1 MIELQDVHKTYD
13 TGTKAL
19 NGISMKIDDGEFVF
33 LVGPSGSGKSTIIK
47 ILTAE
52 LRPTSGSALVNGFA
66 VEKLRGRAVPYLR
79 RTLGVIFQDFRLIS
93 DKSVYENVAFAMRVI
108 GAPEKEIQK
117 RVPYVLELVG
127 LETKGRR
134 LPNELSGGEQQR
146 VAIARAL
153 VNNPS
158 VIIAD
163 EPTGNLDPARSLE
176 IMMLLEQINALGTTV
191 LVVTHERELVN
202 RFTKRV
208 VAISEGRI
216 ISDGMDGY
224 FSMKKNNIGYLLREG
239 FRGVFLHS
247 FMSFAAICVTV
258 ACLIIMGSFCL
269 ILYNTSAM
277 VKELEQENEMLVY
290 IDESYS
296 EAKAKSVGSQINLI
310 TNVRSATFVSRE
322 QALQDFVDEQND
334 ANLFDGLDPDTL
346 RDRYVVTVED
356 NSLLQQTYD
365 KLTQIEGVAEVKAH
379 FEIAQGFQTVQNVL
393 NIASLV
399 IVTVLFVVSLFIIS
413 NTVKLAMYSRSEEIA
428 IMKMVGATNAFIRLP
443 FVVEGFIIGIIAAA
457 AAFFLEWGLYDFVLT
472 KIQQLDTLKLF
483 VLTPF
488 TDVIEIVAI
497 AYALT
502 GFLVGVF
509 GSLLS
514 IRKFLKE

>member
-1 MIELQDVHKTYD
+1 
-13 TGTKAL
+13 
-19 NGISMKIDDGEFVF
+19 
-33 LVGPSGSGKSTIIK
+33 
-47 ILTAE
+47 
-52 LRPTSGSALVNGFA
+52 
-66 VEKLRGRAVPYLR
+66 
-79 RTLGVIFQDFRLIS
+79 
-93 DKSVYENVAFAMRVI
+93 
-108 GAPEKEIQK
+108 
-117 RVPYVLELVG
+117 
-127 LETKGRR
+127 
-134 LPNELSGGEQQR
+134 
-146 VAIARAL
+146 
-153 VNNPS
+153 
-158 VIIAD
+158 
-163 EPTGNLDPARSLE
+163 
-176 IMMLLEQINALGTTV
+176 
-191 LVVTHERELVN
+191 
-202 RFTKRV
+202 
-208 VAISEGRI
+208 
-216 ISDGMDGY
+216 
-224 FSMKKNNIGYLLREG
+224 MKKNNIGYLLREG
-239 FRGVFLHS
+239 FRGVFLHG

-269 ILYNTSAM
+269 ILYNTNAM

-322 QALQDFVDEQND
+322 QALQDFV
-334 ANLFDGLDPDTL
+334 
-346 RDRYVVTVED
+346 ED
-356 NSLLQQTYD
+356 NSLLKQTYD
-365 KLTQIEGVAEVKAH
+365 KLTQIEGVAEVVAH
-379 FEIAQGFQTVQNVL
+379 FEIAEGFQTVQNVL

-514 IRKFLKE
+514 IRKFLKV